1 MWIAKTSCKVNHQI
15 YKKLKFEYVS
25 LRNPIWVTPKKMK
38 VLDYEGRKDYDH
50 EELFKNL
57 KIWIYILYF
66 KGLYDQVYLRIL
78 LT

>member
-1 MWIAKTSCKVNHQI
+1 MLVLEILFGWLLKKV
-15 YKKLKFEYVS
+15 
-25 LRNPIWVTPKKMK
+25 K

-57 KIWIYILYF
+57 KIRKYILYF
-66 KGLYDQVYLRIL
+66 KGLYDQVYLRVL